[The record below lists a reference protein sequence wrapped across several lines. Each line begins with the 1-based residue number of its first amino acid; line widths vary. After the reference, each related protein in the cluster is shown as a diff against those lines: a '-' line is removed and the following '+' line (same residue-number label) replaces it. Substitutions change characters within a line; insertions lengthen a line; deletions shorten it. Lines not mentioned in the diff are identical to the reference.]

1 MKLTYRNKLFF
12 GIIALV
18 WAIFGGIF
26 YYHYTSEIKYKKQML
41 RNELLMIDQRIMSV
55 YEDGEDYIEFIRL
68 LELCYKNSTF
78 DAIQISIYNDRD
90 SLVASV
96 RQPIPHDLDRLE
108 DLQPEDKATRLVKYQ
123 TDNKTKLFYFSSN
136 KSSDGKITV
145 KTGMPYNFSINRA
158 ISTEVHWWIL
168 ALVSIIA
175 AVIVFLSTKV
185 FSRNIF
191 LLRKFAIQASRR
203 EPIDDITNFPNDE
216 LGEIAQEILNIYKSL
231 IKAIDDIDKEH
242 QNAIRAIEEKEAFKR
257 RVTNNI
263 NHEIKTPLSIISGYV
278 ETMLNTPD
286 MDQDTRNKFMKRT
299 LENVDRL
306 KSLLSDIS
314 TIAKLEESS
323 AHIAIS
329 EVNLYDIVV
338 RIGEDLRFTNFANN
352 MTFNYDIPPTCN
364 VLGDRE
370 LLNSVLLNLMRNS
383 ILHSNGTKMT
393 LSLIEETDDSY
404 VFSFADDGAGVKQE
418 QLEHLFER
426 FYRTDSGRSRKKGG
440 VGLGLSIVKS
450 AIEIL
455 GGQISV
461 TNRQTG
467 GLEFLFSLHK
477 ASD

>member
-1 MKLTYRNKLFF
+1 
-12 GIIALV
+12 
-18 WAIFGGIF
+18 
-26 YYHYTSEIKYKKQML
+26 ML
-41 RNELLMIDQRIMSV
+41 RNELLMIDQRIMNV
-55 YEDGEDYIEFIRL
+55 YEDGDDYIEFIRL
-68 LELCYKNSTF
+68 LEQCYKNSTF

-90 SLVASV
+90 SLLVSA
-96 RQPIPHDLDRLE
+96 RQPIPPDLDMLE

-123 TDNKTKLFYFSSN
+123 TDAKNKLFYFSSN

-158 ISTEVHWWIL
+158 ISTDVHWWLL
-168 ALVSIIA
+168 ALISLMA
-175 AVIVFLSTKV
+175 AVIVYFSTRL

-191 LLRKFAIQASRR
+191 LLRKFAVQASRR

-216 LGEIAQEILNIYKSL
+216 LGEIAQEIMNIYKSL
-231 IKAIDDIDKEH
+231 IKAIEEIDKEH
-242 QNAIRAIEEKEAFKR
+242 QHVIQAIEEKEAFKR

-278 ETMLNTPD
+278 ETILNTPN
-286 MDQDTRNKFMKRT
+286 MDEATRNKFMKRT

-314 TIAKLEESS
+314 TIAKLEECS
-323 AHIAIS
+323 ASIAVS
-329 EVNLYDIVV
+329 EVNIYDIVL
-338 RIGEDLRFTNFANN
+338 RIGEDLKFTNFAPN
-352 MTFNYDIPPTCN
+352 MKFSYNIPPGCN
-364 VLGDRE
+364 VRGDKE

-383 ILHSNGTKMT
+383 ILHSNGTEMT
-393 LSLIEETDDSY
+393 FRLIDETENSY
-404 VFSFADDGAGVKQE
+404 VFSYADNGIGVNPE

-450 AIEIL
+450 AIETL

-461 TNRQTG
+461 SNRKTG
-467 GLEFLFSLHK
+467 GLEFIFSLNK
-477 ASD
+477 ASV